1 MIVMARFSLLLLALL
16 IFPMA
21 LQAQPDDLEEQAR
34 RIAAELRCPVCQ
46 NLSVGDSP
54 SEMAQQMRALIR
66 EQLNEGKSPQQ
77 IKDYF
82 TSKYG
87 EWILLSPTTE
97 GFNLLVWI
105 LPFIALTGGI
115 FLVVLVARRWVQ
127 RKSGYRQGEVDPAL
141 IQRVQQDIAADKV
154 WEIDPDIEG
163 PRAHLIHEQARRY
176 TELQELE
183 FDYQK
188 GRISDAD
195 YRDLRPRYE
204 AQAAN
209 VLKELDSSS
218 ALAMT
223 ETQSRGAKRQTK
235 YAGPAQTGKA
245 LSRRGRVFAAI
256 GAFLLVFGVT
266 LGVFLGKS
274 LRPRSSEQ
282 DSITGDFLTGT
293 GPGGISA
300 SSAMGGA
307 DLQSLLTQ
315 GHAAFE
321 RKDWS
326 QAIDAFKKVI
336 AIDSDHPEAH
346 TYMGLIL
353 TQAGHAD
360 SALLAFN
367 RALSTNPE
375 FPLALWGKGMVLY
388 RDKGDFPGARQN
400 LEKLVN
406 LLPPGAQRNEVQR
419 TMDEMGSRPADP
431 VQSKQLVA
439 GSSRIEGTISVDP
452 KLKAKL
458 DSRDALYIIVRSA
471 GSAGGPPLAVK
482 KVGRPVFPLSYSL
495 GPENMMIPG
504 RPFSG
509 KVDVSVRLDKDGNA
523 MTRDPGSLKGDYK
536 KNPVEI
542 GSQRVDIIIDQ
553 VL

>member
-1 MIVMARFSLLLLALL
+1 M
-16 IFPMA
+16 
-21 LQAQPDDLEEQAR
+21 
-34 RIAAELRCPVCQ
+34 
-46 NLSVGDSP
+46 
-54 SEMAQQMRALIR
+54 
-66 EQLNEGKSPQQ
+66 
-77 IKDYF
+77 
-82 TSKYG
+82 
-87 EWILLSPTTE
+87 
-97 GFNLLVWI
+97 
-105 LPFIALTGGI
+105 
-115 FLVVLVARRWVQ
+115 
-127 RKSGYRQGEVDPAL
+127 
-141 IQRVQQDIAADKV
+141 
-154 WEIDPDIEG
+154 
-163 PRAHLIHEQARRY
+163 
-176 TELQELE
+176 
-183 FDYQK
+183 
-188 GRISDAD
+188 
-195 YRDLRPRYE
+195 
-204 AQAAN
+204 
-209 VLKELDSSS
+209 
-218 ALAMT
+218 
-223 ETQSRGAKRQTK
+223 
-235 YAGPAQTGKA
+235 
-245 LSRRGRVFAAI
+245 
-256 GAFLLVFGVT
+256 FGVT
-266 LGVFLGKS
+266 LGVFLSKS

-346 TYMGLIL
+346 TYMGFIL
-353 TQAGHAD
+353 TQVGHAD

-367 RALSTNPE
+367 QALSTNPE

-400 LEKLVN
+400 LEKLVA

>member
-1 MIVMARFSLLLLALL
+1 MARLSLLLLALL

-46 NLSVGDSP
+46 NLSVADSP
-54 SEMAQQMRALIR
+54 SEMAQQMRAMIR
-66 EQLNEGKSPQQ
+66 EQLKEGKSSQQ
-77 IKDYF
+77 IMDYF

-115 FLVVLVARRWVQ
+115 LLVVLVARRWVQ
-127 RKSGYRQGEVDPAL
+127 RKSGSRPSDVDPVL

-154 WEIDPDIEG
+154 WEVDPEIEG
-163 PRAHLIHEQARRY
+163 PRAQLLHEQARHY
-176 TELQELE
+176 TEIKELE
-183 FDYQK
+183 FDYQA
-188 GRISDAD
+188 GRLSESD
-195 YRDLRPRYE
+195 YQDLRPSYE

-209 VLKELDSSS
+209 VLRELDSSPAEAMSEKRPHS
-218 ALAMT
+218 AEL
-223 ETQSRGAKRQTK
+223 QAKDT
-235 YAGPAQTGKA
+235 GPAQNGKPP
-245 LSRRGRVFAAI
+245 SRRVWIFGAT

-266 LGVFLGKS
+266 LGIFLGKS
-274 LRPRSSEQ
+274 VRPRGSEQ

-307 DLQSLLTQ
+307 DLQSLLAQ
-315 GHAAFE
+315 GRSAME
-321 RKDWS
+321 RQDWP
-326 QAIDAFKKVI
+326 QAIEAFKKAL
-336 AIDSDHPEAH
+336 AIKPDLPEAH
-346 TYMGLIL
+346 AYMGIIL

-360 SALLAFN
+360 GALLAFN

-388 RDKGDFPGARQN
+388 RDKGDLSGAREN
-400 LEKLVN
+400 LQKLVS
-406 LLPPGAQRNEVQR
+406 LLPSGAERDEVQR
-419 TMDEMGSRPADP
+419 TIDEMGSRPAAP
-431 VQSKQLVA
+431 VQSKQLAAVP
-439 GSSRIEGTISVDP
+439 GRIEGTISVDP

-458 DSRDALYIIVRSA
+458 NSRDALYIIVRSA

-482 KVGRPVFPLSYSL
+482 KVERPVFPFSYSL

-509 KVDVSVRLDKDGNA
+509 KVNVYVRLDKDGNA

>member
-1 MIVMARFSLLLLALL
+1 MARFSLLLLALL

-46 NLSVGDSP
+46 NLSVADSP

-66 EQLNEGKSPQQ
+66 EQLKEGKSPQQ
-77 IKDYF
+77 IMDYF

-115 FLVVLVARRWVQ
+115 LLVVLVARRWVQ

-209 VLKELDSSS
+209 VLRELDSSS

-245 LSRRGRVFAAI
+245 LSRRGWVFAAI

>member
-1 MIVMARFSLLLLALL
+1 SLIALL

-21 LQAQPDDLEEQAR
+21 LQARPVDPEEQAR
-34 RIAAELRCPVCQ
+34 RIAADLRCPVCQ
-46 NLSVGDSP
+46 NLSVADSP

-66 EQLNEGKSPQQ
+66 EQLKEGKSPQE
-77 IKDYF
+77 IKAYF

-87 EWILLSPTTE
+87 EWVLLAPTTE

-115 FLVVLVARRWVQ
+115 LFVILVARRWVQ
-127 RKSGYRQGEVDPAL
+127 KKSGYRPSEVDPAL

-154 WEIDPDIEG
+154 WEADPEIEG
-163 PRAHLIHEQARRY
+163 PRAQLLYEQARHY
-176 TELQELE
+176 TEIKELE
-183 FDYQK
+183 FDYQA
-188 GRISDAD
+188 GRLSESD
-195 YRDLRPRYE
+195 YQDLRPSYE

-209 VLKELDSSS
+209 VLRELDSSP
-218 ALAMT
+218 AEAMS
-223 ETQSRGAKRQTK
+223 EKRPHRAERQAKD
-235 YAGPAQTGKA
+235 AGPAQNGKA
-245 LSRRGRVFAAI
+245 PSRRVWIFGAT

-266 LGVFLGKS
+266 LGIFLSKS
-274 LRPRSSEQ
+274 LRPRGSEQ

-293 GPGGISA
+293 TPQVTDEINEKNLQNSLAQGR
-300 SSAMGGA
+300 SAM
-307 DLQSLLTQ
+307 
-315 GHAAFE
+315 E
-321 RKDWS
+321 RQDWP
-326 QAIDAFKKVI
+326 QAIEAFKKAL
-336 AIDSDHPEAH
+336 AIKPDLPEAH
-346 TYMGLIL
+346 AYMGIIL

-360 SALLAFN
+360 GALLAFN

-388 RDKGDFPGARQN
+388 RDKGDLSGAREN
-400 LEKLVN
+400 LQKLVS
-406 LLPPGAQRNEVQR
+406 LLPSGAERDEVQR
-419 TMDEMGSRPADP
+419 TIDGMGSRPAAP

-458 DSRDALYIIVRSA
+458 NSRDALYIIVRSA

-509 KVDVSVRLDKDGNA
+509 KVNVYVRLDKDGNA

>member
-1 MIVMARFSLLLLALL
+1 MARFSLLLLALL

-46 NLSVGDSP
+46 NLSVADSP

-66 EQLNEGKSPQQ
+66 EQLKEGKSPQE
-77 IKDYF
+77 IKAYF

-87 EWILLSPTTE
+87 EWILLSPTSA

-115 FLVVLVARRWVQ
+115 LLVVLVARRWVQ

-154 WEIDPDIEG
+154 WEVDPDIEG

-209 VLKELDSSS
+209 VLRELDSSS

-245 LSRRGRVFAAI
+245 SSRRGWVFAAI

-266 LGVFLGKS
+266 LGVFLSKS

-346 TYMGLIL
+346 TYMGFIL

-400 LEKLVN
+400 LEKLVA

-482 KVGRPVFPLSYSL
+482 KVERPVFPLSYSL